1 MPDLKEL
8 FDDAVAYAPAET
20 HSAAD
25 IVRAARRDH
34 TRRTTVVV
42 AGLAAAVV
50 AIVGV
55 GIGLSRQVSTAPPPP
70 GPAYQPPAGAL
81 ALADAIPA
89 EPRVDYFD
97 GRMVTSDGG
106 TERRFTSQ
114 TNSGGVV
121 LMEATGGVYSYSVVG
136 TESADTELTPPPGRT
151 ASADLMPLAVDDQWE
166 VWGDR
171 STSDP
176 RLSVRDVASGE
187 WFDVAGS
194 LDDDLPSG
202 AAIDDV
208 YLVRDKLYVVASA
221 PEPRRAMQ
229 YVAPMRP
236 GSSLEPD
243 LPEAAIAVGA
253 GSGMV
258 AWVPVARPD
267 VVEVVARDFD
277 EEMTLP
283 LDLGPGCELAPRS
296 PLATNSF
303 QTAVWVQCDGGRV
316 SEVRTFYLH
325 TDKRWPTVV
334 GESVAGIGM
343 VEGALVING
352 RDGIYLLVLSDQNE
366 ARLVRRVGR
375 TATDGIR
382 AYNGGFIWN
391 EAPDGS
397 GPSRV
402 VQLP

>member
-8 FDDAVAYAPAET
+8 FDDAVAHAPAET
-20 HSAAD
+20 HLPAD
-25 IVRAARRDH
+25 IVRAAQRDH
-34 TRRTTVVV
+34 TRRTTIVV

-55 GIGLSRQVSTAPPPP
+55 GFGLSRQVSTAPPPP

-89 EPRVDYFD
+89 EPRVDYGD
-97 GRMVTSDGG
+97 GRMVTSDAS

-114 TNSGGVV
+114 TNNGGVV
-121 LMEATGGVYSYSVVG
+121 LMEATGGVYTYSVVG

-151 ASADLMPLAVDDQWE
+151 ASADLMPLAVDDRWE

-171 STSDP
+171 STPDIG
-176 RLSVRDVASGE
+176 LQVRDVASGE

-208 YLVRDKLYVVASA
+208 YLARNRLYVVAST
-221 PEPRRAMQ
+221 PEAGRAMQ
-229 YVAPMRP
+229 YVAAMRP
-236 GSSLEPD
+236 GASLEPD

-253 GSGMV
+253 GGGKV

-267 VVEVVARDFD
+267 VIEVVDRDFD
-277 EEMTLP
+277 EDMTLP
-283 LDLGPGCELAPRS
+283 LDLEPGCQVAPRHS
-296 PLATNSF
+296 LATNSF
-303 QTAVWVQCDGGRV
+303 QAAVWVQCDGGRV
-316 SEVRTFYLH
+316 AEVRTLFLY
-325 TDKRWPTVV
+325 DDNPWPTVAGAGVV
-334 GESVAGIGM
+334 GIDM
-343 VEGALVING
+343 VEGALVINA
-352 RDGIYLLVLSDQNE
+352 RDGIYLLVNSDQDD

-375 TATDGIR
+375 TATEGIS